1 MYKMKD
7 IIESY
12 DTDEID
18 KYIWSVRHE
27 IAELKK
33 TTESLQDKESE
44 ENIQTVENFMRI
56 YETTILQQTE
66 DMETLSFELKELVV
80 TNEYLEG
87 KEEEYKDLLAS
98 ERFNNL
104 IDKVR
109 KIKKVKEELHAF
121 LEQRGIQPPSN

>member
-1 MYKMKD
+1 
-7 IIESY
+7 
-12 DTDEID
+12 
-18 KYIWSVRHE
+18 
-27 IAELKK
+27 
-33 TTESLQDKESE
+33 
-44 ENIQTVENFMRI
+44 
-56 YETTILQQTE
+56 
-66 DMETLSFELKELVV
+66 LSFELKELVV

-121 LEQRGIQPPSN
+121 LEQRGIPPPSS

>member
-12 DTDEID
+12 NTDEID

-80 TNEYLEG
+80 TNEYLEQ

-104 IDKVR
+104 IENVR

-121 LEQRGIQPPSN
+121 LEQRGIPPPSS

>member
-27 IAELKK
+27 IADLKK

-121 LEQRGIQPPSN
+121 LEQRGIPPPSS